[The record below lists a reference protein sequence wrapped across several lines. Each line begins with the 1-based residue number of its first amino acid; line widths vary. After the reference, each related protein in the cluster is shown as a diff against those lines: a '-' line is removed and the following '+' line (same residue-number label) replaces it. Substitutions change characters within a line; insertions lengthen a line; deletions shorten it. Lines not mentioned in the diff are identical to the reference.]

1 MHPSGHLDARALSYV
16 AVAVLSWSSAYA
28 LIAYALCAL
37 TPGELAFGRLRLARS
52 LFLVYLRVRRIA
64 LPPRVAWPPLLAL
77 GVVGLA
83 VYHRC
88 LNLAETRIASGTA
101 AILIALITGA
111 TAAASALWLRERPP
125 ARTLGGLALALAGVV
140 LVVWTSGRSMHF
152 QPRALLVLVSVL
164 AAAVYFTVQK
174 SWTQRH
180 GAEAVTA
187 VTILGGA
194 LGAAP
199 FGLDLPHALEL
210 LGGAVVIS
218 GVILANSRPR
228 LRLERTSQPGLDC

>member
-1 MHPSGHLDARALSYV
+1 M
-16 AVAVLSWSSAYA
+16 
-28 LIAYALCAL
+28 
-37 TPGELAFGRLRLARS
+37 
-52 LFLVYLRVRRIA
+52 
-64 LPPRVAWPPLLAL
+64 
-77 GVVGLA
+77 
-83 VYHRC
+83 
-88 LNLAETRIASGTA
+88 
-101 AILIALITGA
+101 
-111 TAAASALWLRERPP
+111 
-125 ARTLGGLALALAGVV
+125 
-140 LVVWTSGRSMHF
+140 VWTSGRSMHF